1 MNKVG
6 ERYVNKFGS
15 WYTIIEYKNSRNVTI
30 QFDDGT
36 IVKNRRYD
44 RINKGIAVS
53 PYDKSI
59 NNICCIG
66 EGKYKVWEDGKHTFE
81 YGFYHNITTRCFNSN
96 YKDIEKTYQDVT
108 ICEEWKI
115 FQNFAKWVE
124 NNKYTITF
132 ITDDVT
138 YLTTTVYENEL
149 LTKPANPTKDDLSFE
164 GWYTDSSLTTKYDF
178 TEPVTEGFSL
188 YAKFIETPFTFI
200 FLPESFIFFSSFKTL
215 TSISLSSLLMHS

>member
-108 ICEEWKI
+108 ICEEWKN
-115 FQNFAKWVE
+115 FQNFAKWYDE
-124 NNKYTITF
+124 NKYECEGRLHVDKDI
-132 ITDDVT
+132 
-138 YLTTTVYENEL
+138 LHPGNKVYSPENCILLPQRINEL
-149 LTKPANPTKDDLSFE
+149 FFV
-164 GWYTDSSLTTKYDF
+164 SSR
-178 TEPVTEGFSL
+178 G
-188 YAKFIETPFTFI
+188 
-200 FLPESFIFFSSFKTL
+200 
-215 TSISLSSLLMHS
+215 TSKKEVW